1 MSIPLYVC
9 DSLCYGG
16 SGKIIQFKRLHTLFS
31 PETMG
36 AGTKASA
43 AVKVTYKDVKTP
55 IVTIEDAIKRK
66 SFHPNPPPPKSVGDA
81 KGKTREKK
89 VPLE

>member
-1 MSIPLYVC
+1 
-9 DSLCYGG
+9 
-16 SGKIIQFKRLHTLFS
+16 
-31 PETMG
+31 MG

-81 KGKTREKK
+81 KGKTY
-89 VPLE
+89 